1 MEDEREPEPE
11 APPATEGVRETTPSD
26 GVASAGPAPF
36 ELQADLPPEVLEAV
50 KAQLSRLE
58 SQHTARTQKLEAH
71 LARLEAAA

>member
-11 APPATEGVRETTPSD
+11 APPATEGETTPSD

-71 LARLEAAA
+71 LARLEAAGW